1 MRRFGTGVGLGLL
14 LVAATALAQNDREA
28 KVREELEQ
36 QLKALVGTP
45 PTKIMVEFVGLDQP
59 IYKLT
64 DASFVLDGQR
74 LPVGDL
80 AKLDAEGA
88 HLVFH
93 GDVKP
98 GQHQLETELHYENQA
113 SQVVSTEGGFKWK
126 LASTVSFAN
135 QAGLEVQ
142 VKVTPTLDLSAADV
156 KGKLK
161 LSSPTSVRMLAKL
174 DDGTLPPPIPRPAV
188 EPPDA
193 GVAVAAVEKPKTK
206 AELAAEAAAA
216 KKQAREEALAAQK
229 AALEEKKRA
238 AAEAAEARRLKAAA
252 AAESKRMAQEDAARK
267 AQEAR
272 AARLAAA
279 EGKKPPAPVEPPA
292 KPAEPPPVEKPAE
305 PVAVVDAGP
314 PEPPAPPAEPDAGT
328 PVVAAAEPPP
338 VSPAP
343 APAASETSPWLC
355 VGIGGLIAVL
365 ALAWFISQ
373 RRSKPPSADD

>member
-14 LVAATALAQNDREA
+14 LAAATAFAQNDREA
-28 KVREELEQ
+28 QVREELEQ

-59 IYKLT
+59 IYKLLE
-64 DASFVLDGQR
+64 ASFVLDGQK
-74 LPVGDL
+74 LPVSDL
-80 AKLDAEGA
+80 AKLDSEGA

-98 GQHQLETELHYENQA
+98 GQHQLVTELHYENQA
-113 SQVVSTEGGFKWK
+113 SQVVSSEGGFKWK

-142 VKVTPTLDLSAADV
+142 VKVTPALDLSATDV

-161 LSSPTSVRMLAKL
+161 LASPTSVRMLAKL
-174 DDGTLPPPIPRPAV
+174 DDGSMPPPPPKPVVA
-188 EPPDA
+188 PPDA
-193 GVAVAAVEKPKTK
+193 GVAVAAAEKPKTK

-238 AAEAAEARRLKAAA
+238 AAEAAEARRLKIAA

-267 AQEAR
+267 AQEAK
-272 AARLAAA
+272 AARLAAQ
-279 EGKKPPAPVEPPA
+279 GKLPPPPVDLPLKTPEPPPAEKPVEPPVA
-292 KPAEPPPVEKPAE
+292 
-305 PVAVVDAGP
+305 AVVDAGP
-314 PEPPAPPAEPDAGT
+314 PEPVAVPAEVDAGA
-328 PVVAAAEPPP
+328 PVVAAAEPPAP
-338 VSPAP
+338 VAPAP
-343 APAASETSPWLC
+343 APSETSPWLC
-355 VGIGGLIAVL
+355 VGIGGVIAVL

-373 RRSKPPSADD
+373 RRSKPPSID